1 MKDTRMLELLII
13 FCLLLILGIL
23 FYPRRP
29 RFIRRVAR
37 NHNGQPRWRDQEMY

>member
-1 MKDTRMLELLII
+1 MLEALLIVCPLI
-13 FCLLLILGIL
+13 ILGIL

-37 NHNGQPRWRDQEMY
+37 NRNGQPRWRDQELY

>member
-1 MKDTRMLELLII
+1 MLITIVVVCPLI
-13 FCLLLILGIL
+13 ILGIL

-37 NHNGQPRWRDQEMY
+37 NRNGQPRGRDQELY